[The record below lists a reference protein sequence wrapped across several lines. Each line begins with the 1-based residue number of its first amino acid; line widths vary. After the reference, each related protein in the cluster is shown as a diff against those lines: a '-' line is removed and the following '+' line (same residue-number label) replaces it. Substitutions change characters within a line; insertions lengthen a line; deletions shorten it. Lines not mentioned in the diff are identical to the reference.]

1 MNLTV
6 FGGLSPAA
14 LDHLSNLT
22 GLQGSDVKLL
32 NTVIISQVALSTQ
45 LLEWGRN
52 LKVHE
57 GNLTSFFLVLAIS

>member
-14 LDHLSNLT
+14 LDHPSSLT